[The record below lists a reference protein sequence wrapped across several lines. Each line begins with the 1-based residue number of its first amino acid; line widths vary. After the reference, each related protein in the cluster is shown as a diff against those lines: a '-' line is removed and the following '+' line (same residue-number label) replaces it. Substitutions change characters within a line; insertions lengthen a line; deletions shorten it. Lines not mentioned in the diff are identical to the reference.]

1 MRSFG
6 ADHGFQSEL
15 WVKRAAREH
24 DRRIAAGNA
33 PRIRSHR
40 VPLYAILLL
49 VATSYSCSNGGG
61 SSNPERTGEP
71 VRWAYQQPENT
82 GDGWVT
88 ASLTDVGMDLQPIT
102 DLINRLHDNQD
113 HLVHSIVIAV
123 DGQLVFEEYF
133 AGRTHPTFGETPI
146 VFDRETTHGLSS
158 VTKSFTATLLGR
170 AITEGYVVNENQA
183 IFDYLPDYSDLNI
196 GQKSD
201 VTLRHLVSMSGG
213 LQWDE
218 WSYPLTDLRNDLI
231 AWYRHQGDLNRF
243 VLERPIVADPG
254 TVFVYNGGLTNVLG
268 EIIGRATGQ
277 RLDRYSAPLFA
288 RLGIVDFSWYF
299 IRPEYVYASGDLS
312 MRPRDMAKLGQ
323 LYLQRGVWQGEQ
335 ILSDAW
341 VEASASPAFI
351 LESGFNGHTGYG
363 YGWWQK
369 SSAYGD
375 GVFAAAGWGDQAI
388 IVVPQFDMVV
398 VFTGGSY
405 WDAPL
410 LTSHD
415 MMLTYILPAAR

>member
-1 MRSFG
+1 MR
-6 ADHGFQSEL
+6 
-15 WVKRAAREH
+15 VR
-24 DRRIAAGNA
+24 
-33 PRIRSHR
+33 PYR
-40 VPLYAILLL
+40 VRLYAVLLL
-49 VATSYSCSNGGG
+49 AATCYSCSSGGA
-61 SSNPERTGEP
+61 SSNPGSP
-71 VRWAYQQPENT
+71 GQPARWAYQQPENT

-88 ASLTDVGMDLQPIT
+88 ASLTDVGMDLEPVA
-102 DLINRLHDNQD
+102 DLMNRLHDNPG

-133 AGRTHPTFGETPI
+133 AGRTHPTFGDEPI

-158 VTKSFTATLLGR
+158 VTKSFTAALLGR
-170 AITEGYVVNENQA
+170 AITEGYIANENQA
-183 IFDYLPDYSDLNI
+183 IFNYLPDYSDLNI

-201 VTLRHLVSMSGG
+201 ITIEHLVTMSAG

-218 WSYPLTDLRNDLI
+218 LTYPLTDLRNDLL
-231 AWYRHQGDLNRF
+231 AWYRHGGDLNRF

-254 TVFVYNGGLTNVLG
+254 TEFVYSGGLTNVLG
-268 EIIGRATGQ
+268 EIIGSATGQ
-277 RLDRYSAPLFA
+277 CLDRYSEPLFA
-288 RLGIVDFSWYF
+288 RLGITNSSWYF
-299 IRPEYVYASGDLS
+299 VRPEYVYASGDLS

-341 VEASASPAFI
+341 VEASASPAFVV
-351 LESGFNGHTGYG
+351 EDGFDGHTGYG

-388 IVVPQFDMVV
+388 IVVPQFNMVV

-405 WDAPL
+405 WDEPL